1 MFLFFDVKK
10 NMMCKR
16 LSLGKKSKSKDEQAI
31 VSIYRIN
38 NSSELA
44 NFFKG
49 LFSNVSNCFFSF
61 LFFGEDYLSLF
72 LTCVIIEIFCSK
84 WKFKYVVQEIIY
96 RKKKVFLRRFLFVSL
111 LFVTISNLPKCNNRN
126 ILFLI
131 IFFSTNRTNMPCA

>member
-1 MFLFFDVKK
+1 
-10 NMMCKR
+10 MCKR

-31 VSIYRIN
+31 VSIYRVN

-49 LFSNVSNCFFSF
+49 LFSNVSNCFFSSVFFFFFF
-61 LFFGEDYLSLF
+61 LCVCVCEDYLSLF
-72 LTCVIIEIFCSK
+72 LNYVIIEIFCSK

-96 RKKKVFLRRFLFVSL
+96 RKKKKKYFLRRFLFVIL
-111 LFVTISNLPKCNNRN
+111 LFVTISTLPKCNNRN

-131 IFFSTNRTNMPCA
+131 IFFHQSN